1 MLLTNIALT
10 SFEDALE
17 KLRWYCC
24 RWQIEVFHKIL
35 QHGCTVEQCRLQSAD
50 RLKRY
55 ITLMSVVAWRLFWIT
70 HVQRIKPTT
79 CATTILSAT
88 EIWTLRSEPLS
99 SSRLCTQ

>member
-55 ITLMSVVAWRLFWIT
+55 ITLMSVVAWRLF
-70 HVQRIKPTT
+70 
-79 CATTILSAT
+79 
-88 EIWTLRSEPLS
+88 
-99 SSRLCTQ
+99 